1 LTLFQPES
9 APMFDQIVLVKIIE
23 MQNEADRRRWRK
35 DEDAFY
41 RDLGHD
47 FGGRF
52 IDFWRHILPGATTG
66 ANKKKDRQLPTGP
79 LLNACDGGTNHAAR

>member
-1 LTLFQPES
+1 
-9 APMFDQIVLVKIIE
+9 MFDQIVLLKIIE
-23 MQNEADRRRWRK
+23 MQNEADRRRRK

-52 IDFWRHILPGATTG
+52 RHFWRHILSGMTPGAD
-66 ANKKKDRQLPTGP
+66 KKKDRGLPTGP
-79 LLNACDGGTNHAAR
+79 LLNAGRDRTNHAAR

>member
-1 LTLFQPES
+1 
-9 APMFDQIVLVKIIE
+9 MFDAIVLVKIIE

-41 RDLGHD
+41 HDLGRD

-52 IDFWRHILPGATTG
+52 IHFWRHILPGMTTG
-66 ANKKKDRQLPTGP
+66 ADKKKDRGLPTDP
-79 LLNACDGGTNHAAR
+79 LLNACSDRTNQAAR